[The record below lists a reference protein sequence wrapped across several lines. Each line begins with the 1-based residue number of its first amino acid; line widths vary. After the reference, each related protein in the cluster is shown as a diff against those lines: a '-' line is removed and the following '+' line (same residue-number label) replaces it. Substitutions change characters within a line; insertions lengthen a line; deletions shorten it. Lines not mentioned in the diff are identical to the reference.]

1 MVDPKKKMI
10 LKLEEKN
17 SNSNLTIDKESN
29 RVSQDSSNNQKNDLD
44 LDFLD
49 WIIDKGWLRTKK

>member
-10 LKLEEKN
+10 FEPEEKDV
-17 SNSNLTIDKESN
+17 NSNLIINNKSTK
-29 RVSQDSSNNQKNDLD
+29 VSQDSSNYQKNDFD

>member
-10 LKLEEKN
+10 LELEEKDV
-17 SNSNLTIDKESN
+17 NSNLLINSKSTK
-29 RVSQDSSNNQKNDLD
+29 VSQDSSTNQKNDFD

>member
-10 LKLEEKN
+10 TETEEKDV
-17 SNSNLTIDKESN
+17 NSNLIINNESN
-29 RVSQDSSNNQKNDLD
+29 KVSQDSSTNQKNDFD

>member
-10 LKLEEKN
+10 LELEEKN

-29 RVSQDSSNNQKNDLD
+29 RVSQDSSTMQKNDFD

-49 WIIDKGWLRTKK
+49 WIVDKGWLRTKK

>member
-10 LKLEEKN
+10 FEPEEKDV
-17 SNSNLTIDKESN
+17 NSNLIINNKSIK
-29 RVSQDSSNNQKNDLD
+29 VSQDSSNNQKNDFN

>member
-10 LKLEEKN
+10 LGPEEKQI
-17 SNSNLTIDKESN
+17 NSNLTIDKESN
-29 RVSQDSSNNQKNDLD
+29 KGSKDSTINQKNVFD

>member
-1 MVDPKKKMI
+1 MVDHKKKMI
-10 LKLEEKN
+10 LEPEEKN
-17 SNSNLTIDKESN
+17 IISNVTIDKESN
-29 RVSQDSSNNQKNDLD
+29 KASQDSTKYQKNDFD

>member
-29 RVSQDSSNNQKNDLD
+29 RVSQDSSTMQKNDFD

>member
-10 LKLEEKN
+10 LEPEEKDV
-17 SNSNLTIDKESN
+17 NSNLIINNKSN
-29 RVSQDSSNNQKNDLD
+29 KVSQDSSNNQKNDFD

>member
-10 LKLEEKN
+10 FEPKEKDV
-17 SNSNLTIDKESN
+17 NSNLIITDESN
-29 RVSQDSSNNQKNDLD
+29 KVSQDSSDNQKNDFN

>member
-10 LKLEEKN
+10 FEPEEKDV
-17 SNSNLTIDKESN
+17 NSNLIINNKSTK
-29 RVSQDSSNNQKNDLD
+29 VSQDSNNNQKNDFN

>member
-10 LKLEEKN
+10 LGPEEKDV
-17 SNSNLTIDKESN
+17 NSNLIINNKSN
-29 RVSQDSSNNQKNDLD
+29 KVSQDSRNNQKNDFD

>member
-1 MVDPKKKMI
+1 MVEHKKKMI
-10 LKLEEKN
+10 IKPEEKN
-17 SNSNLTIDKESN
+17 FNSNLTIDKESN
-29 RVSQDSSNNQKNDLD
+29 KGSKDSTINQKNDFD

>member
-1 MVDPKKKMI
+1 MVDHKKKI
-10 LKLEEKN
+10 IIEPDEKK
-17 SNSNLTIDKESN
+17 SNSNLIIDEESN
-29 RVSQDSSNNQKNDLD
+29 KISKDSTISQKNDFD

>member
-1 MVDPKKKMI
+1 MVDAKKKMI
-10 LKLEEKN
+10 LWPEEN
-17 SNSNLTIDKESN
+17 DVNSNLIINNKSN
-29 RVSQDSSNNQKNDLD
+29 KVSQDSRNNQKNDFD

>member
-10 LKLEEKN
+10 FEPEEKDV
-17 SNSNLTIDKESN
+17 NSNLIINNKSTK
-29 RVSQDSSNNQKNDLD
+29 VSQDSSNNQKNDFN

>member
-10 LKLEEKN
+10 LELEEKN

>member
-10 LKLEEKN
+10 LGAEEKDV
-17 SNSNLTIDKESN
+17 NSNLIINNKSN
-29 RVSQDSSNNQKNDLD
+29 KVSQDSRNNQKNDFD

>member
-10 LKLEEKN
+10 IEPEEN
-17 SNSNLTIDKESN
+17 DLNSNLIINKESSK
-29 RVSQDSSNNQKNDLD
+29 VSQDSSTNQKNDFDLD
-44 LDFLD
+44 LLD

>member
-10 LKLEEKN
+10 LELEEKDV
-17 SNSNLTIDKESN
+17 NSNLLINSKSTK
-29 RVSQDSSNNQKNDLD
+29 VSQDSSTNQKNDFD
-44 LDFLD
+44 LDFLE